1 MVATVS
7 RRGGT
12 TWVRRIGA
20 AALVAAL
27 AATGCS
33 STRELSADRSTETTI
48 RRLPDDELLD
58 EEALETGSAAARSME
73 AIVAK
78 LLASNDPCAIL
89 TQQEIRG
96 YNIDATALAGS
107 AVRQT
112 MARGVVSVYNHTI
125 NVVPQTEDQL
135 IAALRVQRDTFVQV
149 LDVVDRYSSNPTSR
163 QGNQQI
169 ENLVRSDQFVKASE
183 AVNGWIYQN
192 CS

>member
-1 MVATVS
+1 MAAM
-7 RRGGT
+7 RRLGG
-12 TWVRRIGA
+12 
-20 AALVAAL
+20 AAL
-27 AATGCS
+27 AAALLATGCA
-33 STRELSADRSTETTI
+33 STRELSADQRTETTI
-48 RRLPDDELLD
+48 RRLPDDELLN
-58 EEALETGSAAARSME
+58 EAALETGSAATRSID

-89 TQQEIRG
+89 TQQEIKG
-96 YNIDATALAGS
+96 YNVDATALAGS
-107 AVRQT
+107 AVRRS

-125 NVVPQTEDQL
+125 NVVPQTEEQL

-149 LDVVDRYSSNPTSR
+149 LDVVDRYSANPASR

-169 ENLVRSDQFVKASE
+169 ESLVRSDQFVKASE

>member
-1 MVATVS
+1 MIQRATP
-7 RRGGT
+7 RR
-12 TWVRRIGA
+12 R
-20 AALVAAL
+20 AALVRRTGVAALVVAL

-33 STRELSADRSTETTI
+33 STRELAADRGTETTI

-58 EEALETGSAAARSME
+58 EEALETGSAAARSMD

-125 NVVPQTEDQL
+125 NVVPQTDEQL

-149 LDVVDRYSSNPTSR
+149 LDVVDRYSANPTSR